1 MFDKRTEMIEE
12 NNLILK
18 TMLRNQLNSLIV
30 EIQSLSPEQL
40 NNKTILETYKDSLEN
55 SLLYYYKQSSLND
68 SDKKNKQKL
77 QELREKIQLKIFKLE
92 LDEISSNK
100 PPIAIIKNK

>member
-1 MFDKRTEMIEE
+1 MFDKRTETIEE

-18 TMLRNQLNSLIV
+18 TMLRNQVNSLILQI
-30 EIQSLSPEQL
+30 ESLSPEQL
-40 NNKTILETYKDSLEN
+40 KSKTVLETYKDSLEN
-55 SLLYYYKQSSLND
+55 TLLYYYQNHSLND
-68 SDKKNKQKL
+68 ADKKSKEKL
-77 QELREKIQLKIFKLE
+77 LELREKIQLKILKLE